1 MFVFKGFKLW
11 SSSGLR
17 TLSKSKAVG
26 GKYCIVLPGERHE
39 FQLSTKDTLI
49 SRFYKRVISAAFY
62 LTLFTC
68 KIICFLMWR
77 STSLYNSR
85 VFSLQ
90 LRLLTLAYSLF
101 SLNEIPSSGFDIAL
115 SHSCRSHRLRASSPY
130 QVKSGTNVHNS
141 SKYTAVIHAQLF
153 QSPFNNSKSIIPCR
167 WYCQCSLEYFHLY
180 KTHLRLATLL
190 CREKMYPLL
199 VPSRICQTRHLEQ
212 K

>member
-85 VFSLQ
+85 IFSLQ
-90 LRLLTLAYSLF
+90 LRLFGLF
-101 SLNEIPSSGFDIAL
+101 AFRWTKSHRQASIAL
-115 SHSCRSHRLRASSPY
+115 SHSCRSHRLRACSPY

-180 KTHLRLATLL
+180 KTHLRLAILL

-199 VPSRICQTRHLEQ
+199 VPSRICQTYA
-212 K
+212 

>member
-85 VFSLQ
+85 IFSLQ

-101 SLNEIPSSGFDIAL
+101 SLNEIPSSGFDSSFTLL
-115 SHSCRSHRLRASSPY
+115 SIASSPGIF
-130 QVKSGTNVHNS
+130 SIS
-141 SKYTAVIHAQLF
+141 SKIGNKCAQF
-153 QSPFNNSKSIIPCR
+153 VQIYSSDPRSIISKS
-167 WYCQCSLEYFHLY
+167 F
-180 KTHLRLATLL
+180 
-190 CREKMYPLL
+190 
-199 VPSRICQTRHLEQ
+199 
-212 K
+212 

>member
-85 VFSLQ
+85 IFSLQ
-90 LRLLTLAYSLF
+90 LRLFGLF
-101 SLNEIPSSGFDIAL
+101 AL
-115 SHSCRSHRLRASSPY
+115 RWTKSHRLNWGFDSSFTLLSIASSPGIF
-130 QVKSGTNVHNS
+130 SIS
-141 SKYTAVIHAQLF
+141 SNIGNKCAQF
-153 QSPFNNSKSIIPCR
+153 AQIYNNDPRSIISKS
-167 WYCQCSLEYFHLY
+167 F
-180 KTHLRLATLL
+180 
-190 CREKMYPLL
+190 
-199 VPSRICQTRHLEQ
+199 
-212 K
+212 